1 MRAMN
6 LGAEPLLSPSLP
18 QWDSR
23 SGPTS
28 PPMPQPGQQRGAVLD
43 ILKEQFKGVAVIEI
57 ALLNQVVLIRVV
69 ADLVAD
75 YEALKF
81 LMAEHDLK
89 RGDLPEIGSQGAVSE
104 ILTGKRDLNVRQVRA
119 LAAQFSVS
127 TETFL
132 NSVDRQGIRR
142 TLPGKDQNRAPLGSE
157 RPPNRYGRLPT
168 TPPSPGSNPVSRAIG
183 TLERPQ
189 GSTVWCSPVRSERS
203 DQALK

>member
-1 MRAMN
+1 
-6 LGAEPLLSPSLP
+6 
-18 QWDSR
+18 
-23 SGPTS
+23 
-28 PPMPQPGQQRGAVLD
+28 MPQPGQQSAAVLD

-57 ALLNQVVLIRVV
+57 ALLSQVVLIRVV

-81 LMAEHDLK
+81 LMAQHDLK

-104 ILTGKRDLNVRQVRA
+104 ILTGKRDLDIRLVRA

-157 RPPNRYGRLPT
+157 PLPRRD
-168 TPPSPGSNPVSRAIG
+168 V
-183 TLERPQ
+183 
-189 GSTVWCSPVRSERS
+189 
-203 DQALK
+203 

>member
-1 MRAMN
+1 MN

-81 LMAEHDLK
+81 LMAQHDLK

-104 ILTGKRDLNVRQVRA
+104 ILTGKRDLDSRLVRA

-132 NSVDRQGIRR
+132 NCVDRQGIRR
-142 TLPGKDQNRAPLGSE
+142 TLPGKDQNRASLGSE
-157 RPPNRYGRLPT
+157 PLPHRD
-168 TPPSPGSNPVSRAIG
+168 V
-183 TLERPQ
+183 
-189 GSTVWCSPVRSERS
+189 
-203 DQALK
+203 

>member
-1 MRAMN
+1 
-6 LGAEPLLSPSLP
+6 
-18 QWDSR
+18 
-23 SGPTS
+23 
-28 PPMPQPGQQRGAVLD
+28 MPQPGQQRGAVLD

-81 LMAEHDLK
+81 LMAQHDLK

-119 LAAQFSVS
+119 LSAQFSVS

-142 TLPGKDQNRAPLGSE
+142 KPSGK
-157 RPPNRYGRLPT
+157 Y
-168 TPPSPGSNPVSRAIG
+168 
-183 TLERPQ
+183 
-189 GSTVWCSPVRSERS
+189 
-203 DQALK
+203 

>member
-1 MRAMN
+1 
-6 LGAEPLLSPSLP
+6 
-18 QWDSR
+18 
-23 SGPTS
+23 
-28 PPMPQPGQQRGAVLD
+28 LD
-43 ILKEQFKGVAVIEI
+43 ILKELFKGVAVIEI

-81 LMAEHDLK
+81 LMAQHDLK

-104 ILTGKRDLNVRQVRA
+104 ILTGKRDLDSRLVRA

-132 NSVDRQGIRR
+132 NCVDRQGIRR

-157 RPPNRYGRLPT
+157 PLPHRD
-168 TPPSPGSNPVSRAIG
+168 V
-183 TLERPQ
+183 
-189 GSTVWCSPVRSERS
+189 
-203 DQALK
+203 

>member
-1 MRAMN
+1 
-6 LGAEPLLSPSLP
+6 
-18 QWDSR
+18 
-23 SGPTS
+23 
-28 PPMPQPGQQRGAVLD
+28 MPQPGQQRGAVLD

-81 LMAEHDLK
+81 LMAQHDLK

-142 TLPGKDQNRAPLGSE
+142 KPSGK
-157 RPPNRYGRLPT
+157 Y
-168 TPPSPGSNPVSRAIG
+168 
-183 TLERPQ
+183 
-189 GSTVWCSPVRSERS
+189 
-203 DQALK
+203 

>member
-1 MRAMN
+1 MN

-75 YEALKF
+75 
-81 LMAEHDLK
+81 
-89 RGDLPEIGSQGAVSE
+89 
-104 ILTGKRDLNVRQVRA
+104 
-119 LAAQFSVS
+119 
-127 TETFL
+127 
-132 NSVDRQGIRR
+132 
-142 TLPGKDQNRAPLGSE
+142 
-157 RPPNRYGRLPT
+157 
-168 TPPSPGSNPVSRAIG
+168 
-183 TLERPQ
+183 
-189 GSTVWCSPVRSERS
+189 
-203 DQALK
+203 